1 MPLDIPKL
9 PRVLRQ
15 LEDACKRA
23 PIVYGANCGSSGC
36 ERSDARSR
44 QSLDWCG
51 DFESRAEPTSGA
63 AGSYMNFIYKS
74 MNGRVQRAGCLVRQ
88 SRRGLDDD
96 VMILAGA
103 WYQSTDT
110 AWSYTLIRNT
120 PDSFEHKTHQ
130 K

>member
-23 PIVYGANCGSSGC
+23 PIVYGANCGTSGC

-51 DFESRAEPTSGA
+51 DFESRAEPTS
-63 AGSYMNFIYKS
+63 YINFIYKS
-74 MNGRVQRAGCLVRQ
+74 MNGRVQRPGCLVRQ

-96 VMILAGA
+96 VILAGA
-103 WYQSTDT
+103 WFESTDA
-110 AWSYTLIRNT
+110 AWFYEF
-120 PDSFEHKTHQ
+120 DQ
-130 K
+130 KCTRLF